1 MTGKLFFLF
10 MGILLIVL
18 PAGCSPGRA
27 GNERAVAAIYNLG
40 YADPGAEG
48 INPKKLKKIDA
59 IVKEAIRKKATPGA
73 VVVVLKDGRII
84 FDRAYGHHTYDKEV
98 RTRSSDIFD
107 VASVTKIFATTL
119 AAMRLV
125 DQGKLDLDAAVG
137 AYLPELNVS
146 HTDKSAIKVRDLL
159 THRAGFIPF
168 IPFFRSIGEDDYGTE
183 PSALY
188 PVQVA
193 DRFYLEGGFYEE
205 VMWKR
210 MMDSPLNTAGE
221 YVYSD
226 IGMYVMKEI
235 LERIAGQPLDVYV
248 DEQFYAPLGATSIGF
263 RPLERFDEARIV
275 PSENDT
281 YFRKQRLK
289 GYVQDPGAAMA
300 GGVAG
305 HAGLF
310 AAAYD
315 LAILSQM
322 LLNGGAYNGRQYI
335 EPETVKLFSSR
346 QSDDSR
352 RGLGFDC
359 RDPESKEGYP
369 CRLASPGTFGHTGY
383 TGTCVWIDPE
393 RRLIYIFLSNRL
405 YPSQAVN
412 KLVALNVR
420 SRIQDVLYEAM
431 QTPPASRWNPFT
443 LFSAMAGISR

>member
-1 MTGKLFFLF
+1 MKLLPPDRKHPAMTGKLFFLF

-146 HTDKSAIKVRDLL
+146 HPDKSAIKVRDLL

-193 DRFYLEGGFYEE
+193 DRFYLEGGVLRGSDVEADDGLAAEYGGRVRLQRYRHVRDEG
-205 VMWKR
+205 
-210 MMDSPLNTAGE
+210 DSGAHRGSAAGC
-221 YVYSD
+221 
-226 IGMYVMKEI
+226 
-235 LERIAGQPLDVYV
+235 L
-248 DEQFYAPLGATSIGF
+248 
-263 RPLERFDEARIV
+263 
-275 PSENDT
+275 
-281 YFRKQRLK
+281 
-289 GYVQDPGAAMA
+289 
-300 GGVAG
+300 
-305 HAGLF
+305 
-310 AAAYD
+310 
-315 LAILSQM
+315 
-322 LLNGGAYNGRQYI
+322 
-335 EPETVKLFSSR
+335 
-346 QSDDSR
+346 
-352 RGLGFDC
+352 C
-359 RDPESKEGYP
+359 R
-369 CRLASPGTFGHTGY
+369 
-383 TGTCVWIDPE
+383 
-393 RRLIYIFLSNRL
+393 
-405 YPSQAVN
+405 
-412 KLVALNVR
+412 
-420 SRIQDVLYEAM
+420 
-431 QTPPASRWNPFT
+431 
-443 LFSAMAGISR
+443 